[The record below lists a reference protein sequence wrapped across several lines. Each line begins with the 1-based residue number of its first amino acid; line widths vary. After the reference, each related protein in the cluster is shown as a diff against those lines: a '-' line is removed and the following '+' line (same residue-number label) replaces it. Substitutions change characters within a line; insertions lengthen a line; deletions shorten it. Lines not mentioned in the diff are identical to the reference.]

1 MNRRIKNGL
10 LAAVSLSAAALPA
23 VEKKQDFSTTHKK
36 EIRQLLRTDG
46 KGMANIVVPS
56 AWYAVKSK
64 PAADWMHTP
73 GKGFSLMLP
82 KECDLDKVLK
92 QKGKLYDEI
101 ILYNRFTSDR
111 DGIALIGIGCDW
123 WFEAYVNGVLCAS
136 TLETVTG
143 NGSGNFAA
151 SNNPF
156 FLPVKRGENLLAVR
170 VRRGAAS
177 WTFCCNQVSIDEINR
192 PEVKLGPWLGD
203 PGAGKMGIRFLTCG
217 KIGAGV
223 EYRKKGDR
231 VWQVAYDQ
239 IQGQIRRRSFH
250 KIHLSGLTEGA
261 LYEYRVLMLDPTDP
275 SRKVRG
281 KTNTFRV
288 PDSSRTDYS
297 FFFTAD
303 LQFPAE
309 RHKTLLRKL
318 LNAADAKSCDF
329 FVFGGDVWSEFSSS
343 AIFQNIIP
351 AICNAG
357 GASRPMVMVRGNH
370 ELRGW
375 EADQYLSYFGNENGL
390 SYNVFR
396 FGDTAFLVLDCWEDK
411 PAEQEGA
418 PYCKYNLDRQFIQ
431 QETEFLK
438 ISMKSKLWTGAK
450 RRIVLAHGAPYSHFD
465 SAATMPFMLQKMT
478 DPYFCG
484 RKPLSRLN
492 LWLAGHTHFYT
503 RSIPGTNT
511 IAAFSEPPR
520 PFKGGRDY
528 VYPVLTCA
536 GPNGKQKHQVS
547 AFRVDARNGVL
558 TIRAFTH
565 DGTCFEKIEILDDG
579 TIRELLSLPHF
590 DREELGNPTPAKKQ

>member
-1 MNRRIKNGL
+1 MKKRILNGL
-10 LAAVSLSAAALPA
+10 LAAGGLSITALSAAD
-23 VEKKQDFSTTHKK
+23 KKLDFSTTHEP
-36 EIRQLLRTDG
+36 EIRKLLQSDG
-46 KGMANIVVPS
+46 EGMADIVLPTV
-56 AWYAVKSK
+56 WYAVQGK
-64 PAADWMHTP
+64 PNADWMHTP
-73 GKGFSLMLP
+73 GKGGSLTLP
-82 KECDLDKVLK
+82 RECNLDKVLK
-92 QKGKLYDEI
+92 KKGKLYDEI
-101 ILYNRFTSDR
+101 ILYNRFTSAH

-123 WFEAYVNGVLCAS
+123 WFEAHVNGVLCAS
-136 TLETVTG
+136 TLDTVMG
-143 NGSGNFAA
+143 NGSGNFAP
-151 SNNPF
+151 SNNPIF
-156 FLPVKRGENLLAVR
+156 IPVKKGENLLAVR

-177 WTFCCNQVSIDEINR
+177 WTFCCDQVSIGEVNR
-192 PEVKLGPWLGD
+192 PEIRLGPWLGD

-223 EYRKKGDR
+223 EFRKKGDSAWK
-231 VWQVAYDQ
+231 VEYDQ

-250 KIHLSGLTEGA
+250 KVHLSGLTEGA
-261 LYEYRVLMLDPTDP
+261 LYEYRVLMLDPKDP
-275 SRKVRG
+275 FLKVRG
-281 KTNTFRV
+281 KTETFRV

-309 RHKTLLRKL
+309 RQKTLLQGL
-318 LNAADAKSCDF
+318 LKAADAKSCDF
-329 FVFGGDVWSEFSSS
+329 FVFGGDLWSEFSSS
-343 AIFQNIIP
+343 AVFRNIIP
-351 AICNAG
+351 AICKVG

-375 EADQYLSYFGNENGL
+375 EADQYLSYFGNEDGL
-390 SYNVFR
+390 SYNIFR

-411 PAEQEGA
+411 PAEEAGV
-418 PYCKYNLDRQFIQ
+418 PFCKYNLDKHFLQ
-431 QETEFLK
+431 QETAFLK
-438 ISMKSKLWTGAK
+438 KAMKNKLWTGAK

-465 SAATMPFMLQKMT
+465 SAATMPFVLQDMT

-484 RKPLSRLN
+484 RKPQSRLN

-520 PFKGGRDY
+520 PFKDGRDY
-528 VYPVLTCA
+528 VYPVMTCA

-565 DGTCFEKIEILDDG
+565 DGTCFEKIEIQDDG

-590 DREELGNPTPAKKQ
+590 ERKELGRSAFSKKR